1 MQTKRARKR
10 GTQICPPSEG
20 NLALAYESQGA
31 LQGLEEKTRVP
42 RLRLVSNTAE
52 EESEVDA
59 IAQAKGIVAG
69 IGLSLMLCVLWF
81 LIVLVMYRTLKPL
94 AILS

>member
-1 MQTKRARKR
+1 MQTKRTRKR
-10 GTQICPPSEG
+10 GTQTSPPSEG

-31 LQGLEEKTRVP
+31 LQGVEEKTRVP
-42 RLRLVSNTAE
+42 RLRLVPNFAE

-59 IAQAKGIVAG
+59 IAQAKEIVSG

-81 LIVLVMYRTLKPL
+81 LIVLVMYRALKPL